1 MLRFVLVLLCL
12 LSNGLRAQES
22 RGAITGRVADAQA
35 AIIPGARVAVT
46 NTATNDTR
54 RAATNPTGYYEFNYL
69 EPGLYTVTVEA
80 AASRRRYGPVC
91 RCRWARAWRLTSRSR
106 SGWWPRPWR

>member
-1 MLRFVLVLLCL
+1 MWRFALVLFCL
-12 LSNGLRAQES
+12 LSPSLRAQES

-46 NTATNDTR
+46 HTATNDTR

-69 EPGLYTVTVEA
+69 EPGTYTVTVEA
-80 AASRRRYGPVC
+80 AGF
-91 RCRWARAWRLTSRSR
+91 
-106 SGWWPRPWR
+106 